1 MPTDAL
7 VLLRALRSLL
17 PDAAQTRVLRACLCG
32 GDAAGLPPEWIGG
45 RLAPLLNAATGP
57 HVPDRAARAFL
68 KAAAVHEEL
77 RAREYLRVCEI
88 VFSALPVPFLVL
100 KGAALGESIYG
111 NQALRHSHDIDLLVR
126 EQDRSS
132 AARALLAAGFV
143 LRAGELVHPCGLPVR
158 VETRLFQPDYYRSDF
173 DPLLE
178 RGATASVAGCA
189 VRVLS
194 PADSLLLACGH
205 ASWSPRRSTLQW
217 ACDAWMI
224 THRSTVDWD
233 VLVGAAE
240 VSRLTAPLGVMLS
253 YVRAE
258 LDARIPE
265 DVPDRL
271 ARLPVPAQARDLA
284 LFGACHGGRRRSF
297 EAAGDWPA
305 QLRLLYWILF
315 PSPEY
320 ARQACGARSETPL
333 PLVYLMRPARY
344 LYARARSMLRR
355 TRDRASAATSSA
367 ARLPPRA
374 PRENRAELPGSSI
387 GNP

>member
-1 MPTDAL
+1 MPTDAM
-7 VLLRALRSLL
+7 VLRRALRTLL
-17 PDAAQTRVLRACLCG
+17 PDAGETRVLRACLCG
-32 GDAAGLPPEWIGG
+32 GDAMGLPPEWIGG

-57 HVPDRAARAFL
+57 NLADRAVRAFL

-77 RAREYLRVCEI
+77 RAREYLRVCAI

-100 KGAALGESIYG
+100 KGAALGEIIYG

-126 EQDRSS
+126 EQDRTA
-132 AARALLAAGFV
+132 AARALLDAGFV
-143 LRAGELVHPCGLPVR
+143 PRGEEFVHPCGLPVR
-158 VETRLFQPDYYRSDF
+158 VETRLFRPDYYRSAF
-173 DPLLE
+173 DPLRE
-178 RGATASVAGCA
+178 RSATATVAGHA

-224 THRSTVDWD
+224 THRCAVDWD

-240 VSRLTAPLGVMLS
+240 GSRLTAPLSVMLN

-258 LDARIPE
+258 LGARIPE

-284 LFGACHGGRRRSF
+284 LFGARHGARRSVF
-297 EAAGDWPA
+297 KEAGGWTA
-305 QLRLLYWILF
+305 QLRLLRWILF

-320 ARQACGARSETPL
+320 VRQACDAHPETPL

-344 LYARARSMLRR
+344 LFTVTGR
-355 TRDRASAATSSA
+355 TVA
-367 ARLPPRA
+367 
-374 PRENRAELPGSSI
+374 
-387 GNP
+387 